1 MFLLKQIHTAS
12 ILLTTL
18 GVSIGFVS
26 GVLYL
31 VQDRRLRR
39 KITGDARLRLPTLER
54 SRSACRRAIGVS
66 LVFLGTCI
74 FSGVLLQ
81 PKSFFLGD
89 PLVLGTLA
97 MFAFLLLFSGVLTAK
112 FDKQEGRRVAFLT
125 LISFLF
131 LVTILLFATFSR
143 NVHWRKSPPTAPGT
157 SALGYAVAVSAQAI
171 RGLTPPALFMP
182 KEVP

>member
-1 MFLLKQIHTAS
+1 MFLLRLIHTAS

-18 GVSIGFVS
+18 GVSVGFVC

-31 VQDRRLRR
+31 VQDRRLRQ
-39 KITGDARLRLPTLER
+39 KMTGDTRFRLPTLEW
-54 SRSACRRAIGVS
+54 SRVACRRAIGVS
-66 LVFLGTCI
+66 LAFLGTCI

-81 PKSFFLGD
+81 PKLFFFGD

-131 LVTILLFATFSR
+131 LLTILLFAVFYR
-143 NVHWRKSPPTAPGT
+143 DVHWKKTPYREPGT
-157 SALGYAVAVSAQAI
+157 AAPI
-171 RGLTPPALFMP
+171 TRGQSPALFTS
-182 KEVP
+182 KEAP